1 MFGLWAL
8 LNNVIFTSTKVT
20 LVVILISYF
29 TSIGF
34 YRVVFSIMSLLVSK
48 ILWLKKIIFGAYF
61 FEGTWIGFFIGDD
74 NKPKYFYEIHEQT
87 LDAYVIQ
94 GKVFRNDAT
103 VHGVWTAIDPV
114 IDVKNGKLMY
124 YYEAD
129 TYNNTFINPGLAS
142 FNFEREGRDC
152 APIKLIGF
160 SSDLFRPGKLLALE
174 VKEDDKTIID
184 HKFLIK
190 KAKKLYND
198 NKDYF
203 K

>member
-1 MFGLWAL
+1 
-8 LNNVIFTSTKVT
+8 
-20 LVVILISYF
+20 
-29 TSIGF
+29 
-34 YRVVFSIMSLLVSK
+34 MSGHSLYK
-48 ILWLKKIIFGAYF
+48 
-61 FEGTWIGFFIGDD
+61 
-74 NKPKYFYEIHEQT
+74 H
-87 LDAYVIQ
+87 
-94 GKVFRNDAT
+94 
-103 VHGVWTAIDPV
+103 H
-114 IDVKNGKLMY
+114 
-124 YYEAD
+124 
-129 TYNNTFINPGLAS
+129 NTFINPGLGS